1 MILSLSIVIIA
12 AVLASVALF
21 FLLGSNVNEL
31 KKQNILVIVGS
42 LILLSILIS
51 NFKSNDLFKFSL
63 LNSTSKNKINS
74 IFSSDLPTYN
84 NKYTMDSKTLG
95 DYLFDKNYALD
106 SGTKDY
112 NECIIYVS
120 NKGEGG
126 SYFLYQLVQKL
137 RSKGYPAFYVK
148 M

>member
-1 MILSLSIVIIA
+1 M
-12 AVLASVALF
+12 
-21 FLLGSNVNEL
+21 E
-31 KKQNILVIVGS
+31 
-42 LILLSILIS
+42 
-51 NFKSNDLFKFSL
+51 
-63 LNSTSKNKINS
+63 
-74 IFSSDLPTYN
+74 
-84 NKYTMDSKTLG
+84 SKTLG
-95 DYLFDKNYALD
+95 DYLFDRNYALD